1 MSTHPARSL
10 SRVLEDFGSTLL
22 DLEHGDAEAAGE
34 IGGVGIHDPH
44 DEQHYPQRAI
54 VLGVGV
60 HGAEQ
65 TSRLLRELAAHRAAA
80 LVVRGPVEDAGELEQ
95 VVSETGV
102 ALLALTRGA
111 SWAQLAA
118 MLRTLLSEG
127 DVGEAGAHTLGGVPS
142 GDLFALANA
151 IATLLDAPIT
161 IEDHRSR
168 ILAFSGRQDEADTA
182 RVESILARQVPERYL
197 RVHEEHG
204 VFKELYR
211 SEGPVHIPP
220 PSIGDEVAL
229 PRVAIAV
236 RAGDEILGSVWA
248 ALRQPLT
255 PERDQAFREAAKL
268 AALHMLR
275 FRAGTDAEN
284 RLRADLVTTAL
295 EGGGGAVHALGR
307 LGLVTEPLLVMAM
320 GLGLARGAGEDHAH
334 LTAERQRLTS
344 ALAVHLTAVQPR
356 SAVALL
362 GDVAYALFPVTGEAA
377 HARER
382 AVQVAANFLQRTGER
397 AGAVI
402 GIGSVAQEPAAL
414 PRSRANADRALRVLL
429 SGESAQRIAS
439 IADVYVDALLLEMRD
454 LAIANRDE
462 LSGPLARLAAYD
474 TKHNAHL
481 VETLRAWLDAFGDI
495 IAASASVFVH
505 PNTFR
510 YRIRRV
516 AEVGQLDLQDPSARF
531 AAMLQLRLMGPAE
544 SGGVPAGPSSGS
556 AYGSPRSPTG
566 DAHRSPTAAR
576 RTPPAAG

>member
-10 SRVLEDFGSTLL
+10 SRVLKDFGSTLL
-22 DLEHGDAEAAGE
+22 DLLHGDAEAAGE

-60 HGAEQ
+60 HGVEQ
-65 TSRLLRELAAHRAAA
+65 IAQLLRDLAAHRAAA
-80 LVVRGPVEDAGELEQ
+80 LVVRGPVEDAEALEP
-95 VVSETGV
+95 VVAETGV

-118 MLRTLLSEG
+118 MLRTLLAEG

-161 IEDHRSR
+161 IEDRRSR

-197 RVHEEHG
+197 RVHEEDG

-211 SEGPVHIPP
+211 SAGPVHIPP
-220 PSIGDEVAL
+220 PAIGDEVAL

-248 ALRQPLT
+248 ALRKPLT

-284 RLRADLVTTAL
+284 RLRADLVATAL
-295 EGGGGAVHALGR
+295 EGGGGAVDALGR
-307 LGLVTEPLLVMAM
+307 LGLVNEPTLVMAM
-320 GLGLARGAGEDHAH
+320 GLAPGAGEDHAH

-362 GDVAYALFPVTGEAA
+362 GDVAYALFPVTGGSA

-382 AVQVAANFLQRTGER
+382 AVQVAESFLQRTGDR
-397 AGAVI
+397 GGAVI

-429 SGESAQRIAS
+429 SGESAQRVAP

-481 VETLRAWLDAFGDI
+481 VETLGAWLDAFGDV

-531 AAMLQLRLMGPAE
+531 AAMLQLRLMGNRLRGA
-544 SGGVPAGPSSGS
+544 V
-556 AYGSPRSPTG
+556 
-566 DAHRSPTAAR
+566 
-576 RTPPAAG
+576 